1 MKKTSFIARRGGLL
15 ALAILHVLV
24 SAGVCAIYG
33 TPAEYS
39 FYICAIAAIFW
50 VLVLCSLAYSDAKQ
64 NREVQ
69 LLEQQLSEKAAEDK
83 ADAYWKVIR
92 EKEDFFTLWAHQIKT
107 PIAALEVLLQS
118 NPVEA
123 SECRRELLR
132 IENYVGMAL
141 NYTRF
146 DNMSSDLRLENCRV
160 EDVVRPLVKKYATMF
175 IHNHLSVDLE
185 GLDVVILTDEKWFTF
200 VLEQILSNA
209 LKYTREGG
217 IRICAR
223 AAEDGLEVGV
233 IDTGIGIR
241 AEDLP
246 RLFERGYTGYNGRLD
261 KKASGLGL
269 YLCKGICDKLGHG
282 LKVTSTVGQGT
293 EVWISCPAAAIAES
307 NLTKM

>member
-1 MKKTSFIARRGGLL
+1 M
-15 ALAILHVLV
+15 LAILHVLI
-24 SAGVCAIYG
+24 SAGVCSIYG
-33 TPAEYS
+33 VPGEYS
-39 FYICAIAAIFW
+39 FYICTIAGCFW
-50 VLVLCSLAYSDAKQ
+50 VLFLGILAYLDAKQ
-64 NREVQ
+64 QREIE
-69 LLEQQLSEKAAEDK
+69 LLEKQLSTKAAEDK
-83 ADAYWKVIR
+83 ADAFWKVIR

-107 PIAALEVLLQS
+107 PIAALDVLLQG
-118 NPVEA
+118 NPVEP

-146 DNMSSDLRLENCRV
+146 DNMSNDLRLENCQL
-160 EDVVRPLVKKYATMF
+160 EAVVRPLVKKYATMF
-175 IHNHLSVDLE
+175 IHNHLSVDLD
-185 GLDVVILTDEKWFTF
+185 GLNVVILTDEKWFTF
-200 VLEQILSNA
+200 VLEQVLSNA
-209 LKYTREGG
+209 LKYTKEGG
-217 IRICAR
+217 IRICAK
-223 AAEDGLEVGV
+223 ETPDGIEVGI

-282 LKVTSTVGQGT
+282 LRVTSNVGQGT
-293 EVWISCPAAAIAES
+293 EVWISCPKAAVEES